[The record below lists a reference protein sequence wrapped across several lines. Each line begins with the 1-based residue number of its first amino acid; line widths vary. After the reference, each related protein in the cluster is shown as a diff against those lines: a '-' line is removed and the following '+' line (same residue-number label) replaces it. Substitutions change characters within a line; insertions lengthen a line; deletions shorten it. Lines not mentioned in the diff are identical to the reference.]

1 MADSYTV
8 FWAQDRCV
16 TMRRL
21 GGLGKPLGVLFGG
34 PHSSEPSFL
43 RATVRPGDD
52 LYPITVRAG
61 VLYVLGRARVRRL
74 LSLEDYVAAHNDLFA
89 PYIQEPPAWVFES
102 GRTTL
107 TPGYVQALHAFDAF
121 RPAHPELRYLAPT
134 CTEEAVEC
142 EDSTPL
148 RLDMAIPPDMLLRL
162 RYRSK
167 RKERDLSKHLLNGH
181 LMQSLGVQGIYRLS
195 ESSAQD
201 FAALVANA
209 PVSES
214 ASA

>member
-1 MADSYTV
+1 MAEAYTV
-8 FWAQDRCV
+8 FWAQERCV

-21 GGLGKPLGVLFGG
+21 GGLGKALEVLFGG

-61 VLYVLGRARVRRL
+61 VLYILGRARVRRI

-89 PYIQEPPAWVFES
+89 PYLKEPPAWVFVP

-107 TPGYVQALHAFDAF
+107 TPGYVRALHAFDAF

-142 EDSTPL
+142 ENGTPL
-148 RLDMAIPPDMLLRL
+148 RLDLAIPPDMLLRL
-162 RYRSK
+162 RYRS
-167 RKERDLSKHLLNGH
+167 RRSERDLHKHIHDGR

-195 ESSAQD
+195 EPSAQE
-201 FAALVANA
+201 FAALVQSM
-209 PVSES
+209 PVSVS
-214 ASA
+214 A